1 MMNSYTFV
9 FAFTST
15 DLAKELNIGDIAS
28 LDYENCEYVIK
39 KHGKVYSKEQ
49 IIAQNDDVDLLLS
62 NIHEEHDPF
71 MIWDGSRVD
80 KIIGAVVRVIS
91 ITNNYVLTSPISQ
104 YHTDILT
111 KMIDEAKENSVED
124 LVEEILAD
132 LKNIPDRTGLTM
144 DDMVNHSHAG
154 LGMDN
159 IVSHTHNL
167 ETCDCKMKT
176 EKEDKGMF
184 SNLGSS
190 FGKID
195 SKQFRLSI
203 NGLTV
208 LGKDDKYYTFNPDTR
223 ELVEVTTGFF
233 DDMKDLLF
241 LMPTTELEVS
251 DIILHQGKPYYIT
264 KVSENTVKGVDFED
278 AVESV
283 LIPKTNVFGIKYY
296 TKVFNC
302 LGTNNVLGSDIA
314 SNPMMAYALMGGK
327 DFDLSKVM
335 MFQALSGNNKG
346 LTDFSENPIMLMA
359 LMSNE
364 KGGEL
369 SDFAKMQVLTQLA
382 NNKKA
387 NKPAKENK

>member
-28 LDYENCEYVIK
+28 LDYENGEYVIK

-49 IIAQNDDVDLLLS
+49 IVVQNDDVDLLLS
-62 NIHEEHDPF
+62 NIREEHNPF
-71 MIWDGSRVD
+71 VIWDGSRVNE
-80 KIIGAVVRVIS
+80 IIGAVVKVIS
-91 ITNNYVLTSPISQ
+91 ITNNYVLTRPISQ

-111 KMIDEAKENSVED
+111 KMVSDAKKNSVEV
-124 LVEEILAD
+124 LVEEILSD
-132 LKNIPDRTGLTM
+132 LKNIPTHSDLTIE
-144 DDMVNHSHAG
+144 DMPSH
-154 LGMDN
+154 D
-159 IVSHTHNL
+159 HNSKI
-167 ETCDCKMKT
+167 CNCKMET

-195 SKQFRLSI
+195 SRQFRLSI

-327 DFDLSKVM
+327 DFDLSKMM

-387 NKPAKENK
+387 NKPTKENK